1 MNAQEL
7 VVWFDGGCT
16 TIGAPELSFQ
26 DNIVLDENS
35 IDYSDPDTG
44 IFWQRCFTLLN
55 EPNKKF
61 DNSLDDLEE
70 EVEEEQFDDLD
81 EDGKPVNALRVLQ
94 RRTCVVAYDDLCRA
108 TEVVV
113 RGRTVLVR
121 DPRATNKCGLIESEL
136 LDKADQDEEEGFV
149 AYQE

>member
-61 DNSLDDLEE
+61 DDSLDL
-70 EVEEEQFDDLD
+70 
-81 EDGKPVNALRVLQ
+81 LR
-94 RRTCVVAYDDLCRA
+94 
-108 TEVVV
+108 
-113 RGRTVLVR
+113 
-121 DPRATNKCGLIESEL
+121 K
-136 LDKADQDEEEGFV
+136 K
-149 AYQE
+149 